1 MKVLENHMR
10 YDPYIRAAI
19 TIVIGCTFSSAC
31 YADLPLTIESLTT
44 DKGRFKLDTAISY
57 FNQNSSNLLSQ
68 GSSVIDLG
76 NGSIISI
83 PNLPIEGTVNTDTIV
98 GTIGLRYGISE
109 AWELGI
115 KANGIALEQRQ
126 ENEGKVSSQNDTRLQ
141 DVSLTTQY
149 QFTKN
154 NKSLPDSLVFSELS
168 LYDNTSGFKTK
179 TASSI
184 TVGSTVYTVND
195 PIALSLTGIYQHNND
210 RSLVSVPE
218 SFPDQVDIGN
228 VLSVSGSVTFAVNS
242 DITLN
247 TGVGWRM
254 IEGDE
259 FFDSEIDRATR
270 TETSLNL
277 GMAYAL
283 TERSNL
289 TANLRTDV
297 SGDSGSTLSLGMTT
311 KLGKLPPPI
320 SQQYRKH
327 KERNNLDN

>member
-1 MKVLENHMR
+1 MR
-10 YDPYIRAAI
+10 YNLNIRPFI
-19 TIVIGCTFSSAC
+19 TIFIGCTFSSLC

-57 FNQNSSNLLSQ
+57 FNQNNSNLLSQ
-68 GSSVIDLG
+68 GSSIIDLG
-76 NGSIISI
+76 NGSIITI
-83 PNLPIEGTVNTDTIV
+83 PNLPTEGTVNTDTIV
-98 GTIGLRYGISE
+98 GTVGLRYGISE
-109 AWELGI
+109 AWEVGV
-115 KANGIALEQRQ
+115 KANGLVLEQRQ

-141 DVSLTTQY
+141 DISLATQY
-149 QFTKN
+149 QFIKN
-154 NKSLPDSLVFSELS
+154 HKSLPDSLVFSELS

-179 TASSI
+179 TASSMI
-184 TVGSTVYTVND
+184 VGSTIYTVND
-195 PIALSLTGIYQHNND
+195 PIALSLTGIYQHNNN
-210 RSLVSVPE
+210 RTIVSAAE
-218 SFPDQVDIGN
+218 GFPDQVDIGN
-228 VLSVSGSVTFAVNS
+228 IFSLSGSVAFAVNP

-254 IEGDE
+254 IGGDK
-259 FFDSEIDRATR
+259 FLDTDDDRATR
-270 TETSLNL
+270 TETSLNV

-327 KERNNLDN
+327 KERNSLNN

>member
-1 MKVLENHMR
+1 MR
-10 YDPYIRAAI
+10 YNLNIRSVI
-19 TIVIGCTFSSAC
+19 TVVIGCTLGSMC
-31 YADLPLTIESLTT
+31 HADLPLTIESLTT
-44 DKGRFKLDTAISY
+44 DKGRFKLDTTVSY
-57 FNQNSSNLLSQ
+57 FNQNNSNLLSQ

-76 NGSIISI
+76 NGSIITI
-83 PNLPIEGTVNTDTIV
+83 PNLPTEGTVNTDTIV
-98 GTIGLRYGISE
+98 GTVGLRYGISE
-109 AWELGI
+109 AWEIGV
-115 KANGIALEQRQ
+115 KANGLILDQRQ
-126 ENEGKVSSQNDTRLQ
+126 ENDGKVSSQSDTRLQ
-141 DVSLTTQY
+141 DISLTTQY

-154 NKSLPDSLVFSELS
+154 HKILPDSLVFSELS
-168 LYDNTSGFKTK
+168 LYDNTSGFKK
-179 TASSI
+179 EAASSI

-210 RSLVSVPE
+210 RKIVNVPKG
-218 SFPDQVDIGN
+218 FPDQVNIGDI
-228 VLSVSGSVTFAVNS
+228 LSVSGSVAFAVNP

-254 IEGDE
+254 IEGDK
-259 FFDSEIDRATR
+259 FLDTDDDRATR
-270 TETSLNL
+270 TETSLNV

-327 KERNNLDN
+327 KERSNLNN

>member
-1 MKVLENHMR
+1 MR
-10 YDPYIRAAI
+10 YNPYIRTAI
-19 TIVIGCTFSSAC
+19 TVFIGCTFGSLC
-31 YADLPLTIESLTT
+31 HADLPLTIESLTT
-44 DKGRFKLDTAISY
+44 DKGRLKLDTAINY

-76 NGSIISI
+76 NGSVITI
-83 PNLPIEGTVNTDTIV
+83 PNLPTEGTVNTDTII
-98 GTIGLRYGISE
+98 GTVGLRYGISE
-109 AWELGI
+109 AWEVGV
-115 KANGIALEQRQ
+115 KANGLILDQRQ
-126 ENEGKVSSQNDTRLQ
+126 ENDGKVSSQSDTRLQ
-141 DVSLTTQY
+141 DISLTTQY

-154 NKSLPDSLVFSELS
+154 HKRLPDSLVFSELS
-168 LYDNTSGFKTK
+168 LYDNTSGFEKEA
-179 TASSI
+179 ASSI
-184 TVGSTVYTVND
+184 IVGSTVYTVND
-195 PIALSLTGIYQHNND
+195 PIALSLTGVYQHNSD
-210 RSLVSVPE
+210 RKIVSVPKG
-218 SFPDQVDIGN
+218 FPDQVDVGN
-228 VLSVSGSVTFAVNS
+228 VLSVSGSVAFAVNP

-254 IEGDE
+254 VEGDE
-259 FFDSEIDRATR
+259 FLNSEIDRATR

-320 SQQYRKH
+320 SQQYRTY
-327 KERNNLDN
+327 KERSNLNN